1 MALIE
6 YVGNQFSVA
15 IPSDWIRI
23 ATPHHL
29 VVFLDAAP
37 GGSGATITVSRHGV
51 SAKESAGS
59 AIADHQAR
67 YASYELIHESVRP
80 CAVYRRFRWRRD
92 GGAGV
97 VQHQLFVDGLVV
109 TCSREEGDDPLDE
122 AFGVAIQSFRIRS
135 GEVTPSD
142 QGASSSA

>member
-15 IPSDWIRI
+15 IPSDWVRM

-29 VVFLDAAP
+29 VVFLDAVP

-51 SAKESAGS
+51 SAKESARS
-59 AIADHQAR
+59 AIADHQAK
-67 YASYELIHESVRP
+67 YPSYQLIHESVRP
-80 CAVYRRFRWRRD
+80 CAVYRRFRWSRD
-92 GGAGV
+92 DGAGV

-109 TCSREEGDDPLDE
+109 TCSREEGEDPLDE
-122 AFGVAIQSFRIRS
+122 VFGAAIQSFRIRS
-135 GEVTPSD
+135 VEVTPPD
-142 QGASSSA
+142 QGG